1 MAYPTLLIY
10 LYREA
15 VPTTVYSKPCAQG
28 IGYAH
33 VLLGVAGS
41 YLGPHMRAMFSY
53 SGDSAD
59 SAPQQ
64 DKISWS
70 YLNTDKNYLVL
81 SNLI

>member
-1 MAYPTLLIY
+1 MYLLLLIY
-10 LYREA
+10 LYREV

-28 IGYAH
+28 LGYAH
-33 VLLGVAGS
+33 VLLWVARL

-70 YLNTDKNYLVL
+70 YLDTDM
-81 SNLI
+81 ITTI